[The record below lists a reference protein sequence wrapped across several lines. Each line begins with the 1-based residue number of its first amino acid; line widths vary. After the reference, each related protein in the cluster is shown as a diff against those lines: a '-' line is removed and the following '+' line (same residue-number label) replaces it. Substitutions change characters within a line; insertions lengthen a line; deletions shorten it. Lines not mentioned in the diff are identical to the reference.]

1 MNLVDT
7 QDALRTRVRSVV
19 ELCIQGHPFALD
31 GARTSVEFR
40 LASRRG
46 FRWDLVV
53 LRFEDG
59 SIGGH
64 SREVIMVGELESAVR
79 DARVSLPGNSR
90 RSGRGDAAPRL
101 SAAVVDGI
109 RDDFR
114 TKFKRRSVTRR
125 HSLGGKLLGSTSIK
139 PALERRGPVGDGRF
153 KGHDGSHDI
162 VDHVIR
168 TTGVGAPETPQT
180 GRLRAF
186 RAVAAA
192 IERYPQAPTVAIYAI
207 LTRDWPAEWGAMP
220 SYRTMCRVRRWM
232 ESGPS
237 SFRTIDQEIVR

>member
-1 MNLVDT
+1 MDRVDT

-40 LASRRG
+40 LASQRG

-79 DARVSLPGNSR
+79 DARLSLSGNSR
-90 RSGRGDAAPRL
+90 CSGFANAAPRL
-101 SAAVVDGI
+101 SAAVVDGM

-114 TKFKRRSVTRR
+114 TKVKRRSVTRR
-125 HSLGGKLLGSTSIK
+125 YSLGGKLLGGTSIK
-139 PALERRGPVGDGRF
+139 PALERRVPVGDGRF
-153 KGHDGSHDI
+153 KGHDGTPDI
-162 VDHVIR
+162 ANHVTR
-168 TTGVGAPETPQT
+168 TTGVQASETPQT

-192 IERYPQAPTVAIYAI
+192 IERYPRTPTVAIYAI

-220 SYRTMCRVRRWM
+220 SYRTICRVRRWM

-237 SFRTIDQEIVR
+237 SFRTLDGEITR